1 MSERVLVL
9 APSPGDGELCRRLL
23 HDAGVVNRICTS
35 DAALCVAM
43 EHPLAV
49 LVVAEDALMRPVSAC
64 IRDYLAQQPDWSA
77 LPVIVLARQ
86 DAEHRLGAL
95 AEYNARG
102 HVTLLERP
110 VRPSTFIGTL
120 RLALQQRREQYRL
133 RDLLAERSESD
144 RLRDDLLAR
153 LSHELRNPLAVVL
166 MSAEAL
172 GMMPPDSEQ
181 AGYFRSAIGAQVK
194 QMEQLLDDF
203 SAMSCISQRK
213 LALQSEPIDLRQVLR
228 DVVNETAQQFE
239 SRRQRL
245 EVELDG
251 VEVPL
256 FADPRR
262 LRQVFANLLNNA
274 IRYCAE
280 GCRIRVKL
288 ETGDGW
294 ASVSIR
300 DDGAGLSQEAFQ
312 HIFEPFCQKKAGDTP
327 HGRIGI
333 ELALASSLVKM
344 HAGNISAYS
353 DGPGRGSEVIVRLP
367 LYERDAVA

>member
-1 MSERVLVL
+1 
-9 APSPGDGELCRRLL
+9 
-23 HDAGVVNRICTS
+23 
-35 DAALCVAM
+35 
-43 EHPLAV
+43 
-49 LVVAEDALMRPVSAC
+49 
-64 IRDYLAQQPDWSA
+64 
-77 LPVIVLARQ
+77 
-86 DAEHRLGAL
+86 
-95 AEYNARG
+95 
-102 HVTLLERP
+102 
-110 VRPSTFIGTL
+110 
-120 RLALQQRREQYRL
+120 
-133 RDLLAERSESD
+133 
-144 RLRDDLLAR
+144 
-153 LSHELRNPLAVVL
+153 
-166 MSAEAL
+166 
-172 GMMPPDSEQ
+172 
-181 AGYFRSAIGAQVK
+181 
-194 QMEQLLDDF
+194 MEQLLDDF

-300 DDGAGLSQEAFQ
+300 DDGAGLSQEALQ